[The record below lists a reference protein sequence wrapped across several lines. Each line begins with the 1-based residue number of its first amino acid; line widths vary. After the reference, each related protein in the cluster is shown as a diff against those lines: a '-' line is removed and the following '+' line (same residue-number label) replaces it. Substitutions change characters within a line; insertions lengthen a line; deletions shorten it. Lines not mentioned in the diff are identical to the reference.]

1 MNKPFE
7 YSNTIT
13 AGVGMLLSI
22 LGFISIIFIGLEYG
36 SHWNLVCS
44 IVYGTTLVLLHTSST
59 LYHGTMNAKI
69 KKKFRLMDQSCIY
82 LLIAGTYTPIALINL
97 YGSFGFTILS
107 IIWLL
112 SITGVFLKIKN
123 IQPFKNFEVCLCL
136 FMGWFA
142 LIGIRELMNAMDIN
156 GMILIFVG
164 GLFFSLGVFFY
175 ISKTLRYSHAIWH
188 LFYISG
194 CICHYFTIVLYTI
207 PHKTI

>member
-13 AGVGMLLSI
+13 AGIGMLLSYIGFIFIII
-22 LGFISIIFIGLEYG
+22 LGLKYG
-36 SHWNLVCS
+36 SYWNLICS
-44 IVYGTTLVLLHTSST
+44 TIYGVTLILLHTSST
-59 LYHGTMNAKI
+59 FYHGAVNTNTKKI
-69 KKKFRLMDQSCIY
+69 FRLMDQSCIY

-97 YGSFGFTILS
+97 YGVFGFSIFTAIWSLS
-107 IIWLL
+107 ILGIY
-112 SITGVFLKIKN
+112 LKIKN
-123 IQPFKNFEVCLCL
+123 IQPFPNFELFLCL

-142 LIGIRELMNAMDIN
+142 LIGIKGLMNTMDMN

-164 GLFFSLGVFFY
+164 GLLFSIGVLFY
-175 ISKTLRYSHAIWH
+175 LSKKISYGHAIWH

-207 PHKTI
+207 PYNI